1 MGNLKKLT
9 KSDISGGVCEEIE
22 RTPKTEREFNHETHN
37 IDKERTHLN
46 YSFINRDI
54 SAQEYIDKRLD
65 EVYVYGRNSKRNDQ
79 VVVGAWTWTLPE
91 EFKDRSD
98 DFKRNFFKLIFDYNV
113 AQFGLENIA
122 YAQVHLDETTPHMH
136 IGIIP
141 IVHDLKKDRDKLC
154 AKDVFTKDYL
164 QKAHSN
170 LEIYMED
177 RLGED
182 VPLINGR
189 SLGVDGIKE
198 YKAAKELSKTVAVLD
213 QEISE
218 KKELIKELDQEILEK
233 KNILKKLTETIDSL
247 KEKVEKTIEHFQNYP
262 NMLHMFLHWASKGKY
277 SRSEEKDILEQY
289 GEHLERARHID
300 HGLDR

>member
-1 MGNLKKLT
+1 MGNLKKIT
-9 KSDISGGVCEEIE
+9 KAQVVSGIIEEIE
-22 RTPKTEREFNHETHN
+22 RTIDTTREFNHETHS

-46 YSFINRDI
+46 YSLVDRDLSAVDYLNQRLKEVKCQNRADVKVI
-54 SAQEYIDKRLD
+54 
-65 EVYVYGRNSKRNDQ
+65 
-79 VVVGAWTWTLPE
+79 GAWVWTVPKDLAPE
-91 EFKDRSD
+91 HHQEF
-98 DFKRNFFKLIFDYNV
+98 FQGIYDYYCKKHGAENV
-113 AQFGLENIA
+113 A
-122 YAQVHLDETTPHMH
+122 YAQVHLDETSPHIH

-141 IVHDLKKDRDKLC
+141 IVHDQKKDRDKVC
-154 AKDVFTKDYL
+154 AKEVFTKEYMGR
-164 QKAHSN
+164 AHSDLQIFLEDKLKVEVN
-170 LEIYMED
+170 L
-177 RLGED
+177 LNGE
-182 VPLINGR
+182 
-189 SLGVDGIKE
+189 SLGVKGIKE
-198 YKAAKELSKTVAVLD
+198 YKAAKELSKTVAALD

-233 KNILKKLTETIDSL
+233 KSILKKLTETIDSL